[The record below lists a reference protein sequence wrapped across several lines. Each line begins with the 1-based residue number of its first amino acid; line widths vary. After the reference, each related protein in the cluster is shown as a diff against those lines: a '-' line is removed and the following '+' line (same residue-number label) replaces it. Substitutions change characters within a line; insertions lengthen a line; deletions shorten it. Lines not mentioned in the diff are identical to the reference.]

1 MAPGPQ
7 APAGRTLVP
16 RPGLESVS
24 PVLADGFV
32 TTGPPGKPH
41 VFFLLAGKTK
51 YVHIYIFS
59 P

>member
-24 PVLADGFV
+24 PVLADGFL
-32 TTGPPGKPH
+32 TTGPPGKSH
-41 VFFLLAGKTK
+41 VFLISG
-51 YVHIYIFS
+51 
-59 P
+59 